1 MDLEEKLQKGFKEH
15 EKEHSKYLEWLEMTR
30 EKNDEYFEVI
40 RELMPIFFDYSKK
53 CSHKKTIL
61 ALIAFQ
67 THLSTLKN
75 AIIVLSEDNN
85 IYSMKALYRIY
96 LEHWLKGTYIWTRY
110 TKEKN
115 DDIGIEYNRL
125 GRIGEELKYGNS
137 IKQVSA
143 ILDAETKNLD
153 VWDTLCKY
161 DEKLTKLSK
170 KDITDNIKKFEY
182 KSIAKYI
189 VDNKAPGA
197 DWVSIII
204 PEYSELSSFVH
215 GGPGASDQYSSTL
228 YNKQFEE
235 YEGMIRFAFNT
246 CRTFAYSVFV
256 LMLKDSDNKEKE
268 QILPL
273 LFKLQDKNGM
283 IG

>member
-1 MDLEEKLQKGFKEH
+1 MEFEEKFQKGFE
-15 EKEHSKYLEWLEMTR
+15 EYERENSKYIEWLEGVR
-30 EKNDEYFEVI
+30 GKNDEYFEIVQKI
-40 RELMPIFFDYSKK
+40 MPVFFEFSKQ
-53 CSHKKTIL
+53 CQHKKTFL
-61 ALIAFQ
+61 ALLSFH

-75 AIIVLSEDNN
+75 ALIDLSEENN
-85 IYSMKALYRIY
+85 IYSIKALYRIF
-96 LEHWLKGTYIWTRY
+96 LEHWLKGTYVWVRY
-110 TKEKN
+110 TKEKT
-115 DDIGIEYNRL
+115 DDVGIEYNSL

-153 VWDTLCKY
+153 VWDMLCKY
-161 DEKLTKLSK
+161 DPNLRKLDK
-170 KDITDNIKKFEY
+170 KDAINNIKKFEY
-182 KSIAKYI
+182 KSIAKYL

-197 DWVSIII
+197 DWIGIII

-235 YEGMIRFAFNT
+235 YQGMIRFAFNT

-256 LMLKDSDNKEKE
+256 LMFKDLSKEEKEK
-268 QILPL
+268 ITPL
-273 LFKLQDKNGM
+273 LVKLQSKEGL
-283 IG
+283 IE